1 MKYSLKIGKEILNF
15 NLAESGEIFDIEF
28 NEKKYNAELIKI
40 DSNLYSMI
48 LDGQTCTVAIK
59 KEGKSIEIFYKGD
72 LFSFEIPSARDKS
85 SLENASGVDKIS
97 APMPGRV
104 VKVLK
109 KVGDIIKEG
118 EGLIVVE
125 AMKMESELKSSIDG
139 KVSEISVKD
148 GDTVDLGAHLI
159 TVENDEKEDS

>member
-15 NLAESGEIFDIEF
+15 NLVESGEIFNIEF

-59 KEGKSIEIFYKGD
+59 KEGKLIEIFYKGD
-72 LFSFEIPSARDKS
+72 LFSFEVPSARDKS

>member
-15 NLAESGEIFDIEF
+15 NLAESGEIFNIEF

-109 KVGDIIKEG
+109 KVGDIIREG

>member
-15 NLAESGEIFDIEF
+15 NLAESGEIFNIEF

>member
-15 NLAESGEIFDIEF
+15 NLAESGEIFNIEF

-72 LFSFEIPSARDKS
+72 LFSFEVPSARDKS

>member
-15 NLAESGEIFDIEF
+15 NLVESGEIFNIEF

>member
-1 MKYSLKIGKEILNF
+1 MKYSLKIGKELINF
-15 NLAESGEIFDIEF
+15 ELFPEDNGYRIETE
-28 NEKKYNAELIKI
+28 EKKFKSELIKI

-48 LDGQTCTVAIK
+48 LNGKTYTIALK
-59 KEGKSIEIFYKGD
+59 KEGKAIEIFYKGET
-72 LFSFEIPSARDKS
+72 FIFEVPSTRDKS
-85 SLENASGVDKIS
+85 ALENASGIDKIV

-109 KVGDIIKEG
+109 ASGEKVAEG
-118 EGLIVVE
+118 EGVIIVE

-139 KVSEISVKD
+139 TVTEVSAKD

-159 TVENDEKEDS
+159 TVVADDAKE

>member
-15 NLAESGEIFDIEF
+15 NLAESGEIFNIEF

-72 LFSFEIPSARDKS
+72 LFSFEIPSDYRCKNVSDKMVRIIVS
-85 SLENASGVDKIS
+85 YIDYVNKNIW
-97 APMPGRV
+97 
-104 VKVLK
+104 K
-109 KVGDIIKEG
+109 K
-118 EGLIVVE
+118 
-125 AMKMESELKSSIDG
+125 
-139 KVSEISVKD
+139 
-148 GDTVDLGAHLI
+148 
-159 TVENDEKEDS
+159 N

>member
-1 MKYSLKIGKEILNF
+1 MKYNLKIGKEILNF
-15 NLAESGEIFDIEF
+15 NLAESGEIFNIEF

-109 KVGDIIKEG
+109 KVGKNENKLNKQKNKSMKSVDLEKFKKQCKDLGFKPKTEKFG
-118 EGLIVVE
+118 ECVLRLLE
-125 AMKMESELKSSIDG
+125 AM
-139 KVSEISVKD
+139 
-148 GDTVDLGAHLI
+148 
-159 TVENDEKEDS
+159 N

>member
-1 MKYSLKIGKEILNF
+1 MKYSLKIGKEILDF
-15 NLAESGEIFDIEF
+15 NLTESGEIFNIEL

-72 LFSFEIPSARDKS
+72 LFSFEVPSARDKS

>member
-15 NLAESGEIFDIEF
+15 NLAESGEIFNIEF

-59 KEGKSIEIFYKGD
+59 KEGKLIEIFYKGD
-72 LFSFEIPSARDKS
+72 LFSFEVPSARDKS

>member
-1 MKYSLKIGKEILNF
+1 MK
-15 NLAESGEIFDIEF
+15 
-28 NEKKYNAELIKI
+28 KKYNAELIKI

-59 KEGKSIEIFYKGD
+59 KEGKLIEIFYKGD
-72 LFSFEIPSARDKS
+72 LFSFEVPSARDKS

>member
-1 MKYSLKIGKEILNF
+1 
-15 NLAESGEIFDIEF
+15 
-28 NEKKYNAELIKI
+28 
-40 DSNLYSMI
+40 
-48 LDGQTCTVAIK
+48 
-59 KEGKSIEIFYKGD
+59 
-72 LFSFEIPSARDKS
+72 
-85 SLENASGVDKIS
+85 
-97 APMPGRV
+97 MPGRV

>member
-1 MKYSLKIGKEILNF
+1 MKYSLKIGKDL
-15 NLAESGEIFDIEF
+15 LDFDLVDENGTFKIQN
-28 NEKKYNAELIKI
+28 NEKNYNAELVKI

-48 LDGQTCTVAIK
+48 LDGQTCTIAIS

-72 LFSFEIPSARDKS
+72 LFSFEVPSARDKS

-109 KVGDIIKEG
+109 AVGEIVGEG
-118 EGLIVVE
+118 EGLIIVE
-125 AMKMESELKSSIDG
+125 AMKMQNELRSKVNGKIKGLYQTKGKQVSIDE
-139 KVSEISVKD
+139 KLIEIE
-148 GDTVDLGAHLI
+148 VDK
-159 TVENDEKEDS
+159 N

>member
-15 NLAESGEIFDIEF
+15 NLAESGEIFNIEF

-118 EGLIVVE
+118 DGLIVVE

>member
-1 MKYSLKIGKEILNF
+1 MKYNLKIGKDL
-15 NLAESGEIFDIEF
+15 LEF
-28 NEKKYNAELIKI
+28 NIVDKNGTFKIENNEKNYNAELVKI

-48 LDGQTCTVAIK
+48 LDGQTCTIALK
-59 KEGKSIEIFYKGD
+59 KEGKSIEVFYKGD
-72 LFSFEIPSARDKS
+72 LFTFEVPSARDKS
-85 SLENASGVDKIS
+85 SLDNASGVDKIS

-109 KVGDIIKEG
+109 AVGEIVGEG
-118 EGLIVVE
+118 EGLIIVE

-139 KVSEISVKD
+139 KITEVSVKD

-159 TVENDEKEDS
+159 TVEAEESENS

>member
-15 NLAESGEIFDIEF
+15 NLAESGEVFNIEF

>member
-15 NLAESGEIFDIEF
+15 NLAESGEIFNIEF

-59 KEGKSIEIFYKGD
+59 KEGKLIEIFYKGD